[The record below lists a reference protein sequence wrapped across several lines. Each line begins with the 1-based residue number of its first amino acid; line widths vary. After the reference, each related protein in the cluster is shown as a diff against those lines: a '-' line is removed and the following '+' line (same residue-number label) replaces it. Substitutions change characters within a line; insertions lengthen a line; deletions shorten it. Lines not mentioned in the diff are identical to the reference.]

1 MHILSLI
8 FSPLPTGTS
17 EGTSGMSMSAYGFF
31 AMMTHLLSF
40 PIQARGVV
48 QRNLEEVPRS
58 ILPVR
63 LLSCHYRMDLLPL
76 GISGTLGSDSDTL
89 GSDSG
94 TFISVHVLTASCLI
108 SPSRFMFSVL
118 CLTTY
123 VLCFTASLGTSG
135 TFTSELRSVLVYI
148 ARLVLVNYS
157 VRKLTLYAPQPR
169 LPSDSSAS
177 ATFTSLTSVLLDL
190 RSPRP
195 PYPST
200 SVSVLPENSA
210 ARHPAPL
217 WCS

>member
-1 MHILSLI
+1 
-8 FSPLPTGTS
+8 
-17 EGTSGMSMSAYGFF
+17 MSMSAYGFS
-31 AMMTHLLSF
+31 AMMTLVLSF
-40 PIQARGVV
+40 PIQARDVV
-48 QRNLEEVPRS
+48 QWNLEEVPRS

-94 TFISVHVLTASCLI
+94 TFISVHVLTASRLI

-157 VRKLTLYAPQPR
+157 VRKLTLHAPQPR
-169 LPSDSSAS
+169 LSSDSSAS
-177 ATFTSLTSVLLDL
+177 ATL
-190 RSPRP
+190 P
-195 PYPST
+195 P
-200 SVSVLPENSA
+200 
-210 ARHPAPL
+210 
-217 WCS
+217 